1 MNVST
6 LWRFLGLVPAL
17 VAGLVITPIAGADDR
32 LNFNLDWGWAVK
44 ELSRMQS
51 AVDRLDAGAGKTN
64 PDEYKGSSILIS
76 IAKYETCSS
85 MRKMVFLPLLLRIIN
100 GALTQ
105 GIHQLGCTPAVNINM
120 IQ

>member
-6 LWRFLGLVPAL
+6 LWRFLGLVPVL
-17 VAGLVITPIAGADDR
+17 VAWLLITPIARADDR

-51 AVDRLDAGAGKTN
+51 AVDRLDAGARKTN
-64 PDEYKGSSILIS
+64 PDEYKGEL
-76 IAKYETCSS
+76 YFDFYNEVRD
-85 MRKMVFLPLLLRIIN
+85 MQLNEENGFLPLLLRIIN

-105 GIHQLGCTPAVNINM
+105 GIHQLGCTLVVNIH
-120 IQ
+120 II